1 MIGLGTIINTAAII
15 VGGILG
21 LFFGKLISETIHHA
35 LLKCNGIVVI
45 FIGAAGV
52 LSKMLTL
59 NDDGTFETQKM
70 LLFVLSLVLGN
81 FIGELINLEG
91 WIIKFGDWL
100 QKKSK
105 STKDPNFTKAF
116 IFASCTVAI
125 GAMAIIGSIEDA
137 TMHNYSILFTKS
149 IIDFVTILVMAC
161 TLGKGAIFSAIPVFI
176 FQGLITLL
184 AVVIAPILQENTLN
198 AISMVGNAL
207 IFCVGLNLIR
217 ESQMH
222 VANMLPS
229 LLFAIAFSYIP
240 FFN

>member
-15 VGGILG
+15 VGGIFG
-21 LFFGKLISETIHHA
+21 LLFGKLLNERIHHA

-45 FIGAAGV
+45 FIGAAGT
-52 LSKMLTL
+52 LSKMLVL
-59 NDDGTFETQKM
+59 NDDGTFETQKI
-70 LLFVLSLVLGN
+70 LLFVLSLILGN
-81 FIGELINLEG
+81 FVGELINLEEL
-91 WIIKFGDWL
+91 IIRFGDWL
-100 QKKSK
+100 KAKSN
-105 STKDPNFTKAF
+105 SSKDPNFTRAF

-137 TMHNYSILFTKS
+137 TMHNYSILLTKS

-161 TLGKGAIFSAIPVFI
+161 TLGKGAIFSAIPVFV
-176 FQGLITLL
+176 FQGLVTAL
-184 AVVIAPILQENTLN
+184 AVLIAPVLHEGTLN

-222 VANMLPS
+222 VSNMLPS
-229 LLFAIAFSYIP
+229 LIFAIAFSYIP

>member
-21 LFFGKLISETIHHA
+21 LLFGKLLNETIHHA

-52 LSKMLTL
+52 LSKMLII
-59 NDDGTFETQKM
+59 NEDGTFETQKM
-70 LLFVLSLVLGN
+70 LLFVLALVLGN

-91 WIIKFGDWL
+91 WITKFGDWL

-105 STKDPNFTKAF
+105 STKDQNFTKAF

-137 TMHNYSILFTKS
+137 TMHNYSILITKS
-149 IIDFVTILVMAC
+149 IIDFVTIMVMAC

-176 FQGLITLL
+176 FQGLVTLL